1 MTETITLRRTAADL
15 EGEVTDAVNSLL
27 DGKGRIKLLEAGCGS
42 ATHIKF
48 DASVYAVGVDIS
60 SEELAKNRTVQEK
73 IVGDIQSCRLPE
85 QEFDVVICWMVL
97 EHLPRPQNALR
108 NLFRTVRPQGL
119 LILGFPNLLSIKG
132 AVTKL
137 TPFWFHELY
146 YHYMRYTSRH
156 FPTYLRTEILPKRVM
171 RMAQENGFSVEYCT
185 LVQGAVTEK
194 ARKRFRPIDMAFSAI
209 DGATRAASLGR
220 LPSPLLDNCGL
231 ILRKHSEA
239 C

>member
-1 MTETITLRRTAADL
+1 MATTLAPPRAAADL
-15 EGEVTDAVNSLL
+15 EGEVTDAVNALL
-27 DGKGRIKLLEAGCGS
+27 NGKSRIKLLEAGCGS

-48 DASVYAVGVDIS
+48 NARVYAVGVDIS
-60 SEELAKNRTVQEK
+60 DEELAKNSAVQEK
-73 IVGDIQSCRLPE
+73 IVGDIQSCSLPE

-97 EHLPRPQNALR
+97 EHVPNPREALR
-108 NLFRTVRPQGL
+108 NLIRAVKPEGL

-132 AVTKL
+132 AITKL
-137 TPFWFHELY
+137 TPFWFHELF

-156 FPTYLRTEILPKRVM
+156 FPTYLRVSILPKRVM
-171 RMAQENGFSVEYCT
+171 RMALENGFSVEYCK

-194 ARKRFRPIDMAFSAI
+194 ARKRFWLVNLAFGAI
-209 DGATRAASLGR
+209 DGVTRAVSLGR

-231 ILRKHSEA
+231 ILRKRSEA

>member
-1 MTETITLRRTAADL
+1 MTTAVLSRRAAADL
-15 EGEVTDAVNSLL
+15 EGEVSDAVNLL
-27 DGKGRIKLLEAGCGS
+27 LNGKSRIKLLEAGCGS

-48 DASVYAVGVDIS
+48 DACVYAVGVDVS
-60 SEELAKNRTVQEK
+60 SEELAKNSTVHEK
-73 IVGDIQSCRLPE
+73 ILGDIQSCRLPE

-97 EHLPRPQNALR
+97 EHLSHPANALR
-108 NLFRTVRPQGL
+108 NLFRAVMPQGL

-156 FPTYLRTEILPKRVM
+156 FPTYLRAEILPKRVM
-171 RMAQENGFSVEYCT
+171 RMGLENGFSVEYCK

-194 ARKRFRPIDMAFSAI
+194 ARKRFRLVDLTFSAI
-209 DGATRAASLGR
+209 DGASRAVSLGK

-231 ILRKHSEA
+231 ILRKRSEV